1 MLFDF
6 LKNISL
12 IDEEYVKKYL
22 PTSVE
27 RGSLE
32 TREGVILI
40 NQRKNKTEK
49 WGKLDKILNAHG
61 GCR

>member
-40 NQRKNKTEK
+40 NQRKNKTK
-49 WGKLDKILNAHG
+49 MGQVRQNFKRTWWV
-61 GCR
+61 